1 MLEVVED
8 GGFYINDY
16 KLEMNMDEISRF
28 DVDGNKQILNYLNDV
43 KKMLEIVGVNK
54 PMEIKVLSDKE
65 ENFIK
70 DLVSAFVYERNLN
83 FKEEAIPYVATMNF
97 SNIKIVLVFEKNEN
111 GSYKLYNFFDKKCG
125 FTVDSDGKIPTSQYT
140 IFDRDDYLNIS
151 NMNLEVLINSYKE
164 YENEPHISRV
174 NYSILEMIH
183 AYDIDNKRTDLLNA
197 AQELSKWL
205 DGKSN
210 LNSVYFLNYL
220 QCIRRKRELTND
232 EIKEL
237 NDISHRNSDNNQI
250 QFGVR
255 VLLDDFKSASM
266 YLSEFAE
273 EERITMIS
281 MPIYNLFKKKYHEL

>member
-1 MLEVVED
+1 
-8 GGFYINDY
+8 
-16 KLEMNMDEISRF
+16 
-28 DVDGNKQILNYLNDV
+28 
-43 KKMLEIVGVNK
+43 
-54 PMEIKVLSDKE
+54 
-65 ENFIK
+65 
-70 DLVSAFVYERNLN
+70 
-83 FKEEAIPYVATMNF
+83 
-97 SNIKIVLVFEKNEN
+97 
-111 GSYKLYNFFDKKCG
+111 
-125 FTVDSDGKIPTSQYT
+125 
-140 IFDRDDYLNIS
+140 
-151 NMNLEVLINSYKE
+151 
-164 YENEPHISRV
+164 
-174 NYSILEMIH
+174 
-183 AYDIDNKRTDLLNA
+183 
-197 AQELSKWL
+197 LSKWL